1 MTDAAGL
8 AWIANLGCIDLNT
21 WPTRLGHLEKPDY
34 LLIDLDPGPVHPWAH
49 VREIALAVGEVMS
62 DLGMRGYPKTSGSTG
77 LHVLAPIRPEL
88 EFPEVRRFA
97 KALAE
102 QVEKRVPEIAT
113 TTWRV
118 ADRDGVFVDY
128 GQNARDHSIATA
140 YSIRPTPDARASTP
154 LHWDE
159 VAEVEPARFTLATMR
174 ERVAETGDPSAGMWR
189 RKVSLLPRFEK
200 LELDAPRSRQ
210 PTEAAQAHA
219 RFFLGRGVRRVASDA
234 PVAMTHGLFCQH
246 ATAPAS
252 PGILAS
258 GDWSVGHFVARAPK
272 LGSDLDVSAAT
283 VVAHADRVFTDGQW
297 LFAHDGSLGAY
308 EQLEPTLWAETEPQL
323 RPHRSGESES
333 ELVFLWL
340 LSRLTAFGLG
350 EATHGATRAA
360 GRGCARGGSHP
371 RRLGEGGRGHRTGR
385 PDPRSDGRCQRDR
398 RAPAQ
403 PVVLAG
409 AGDARARAAPR
420 QRTARR

>member
-1 MTDAAGL
+1 MRIGGREVRITNRDKVFFPALGLTKGDLVDYYVDLAPQVLNHVARRPMLMKRYPNGADGDHFYQKRIPVPHPEWMQTAHIDFPSGRTADYPVVTDAAGL

-77 LHVLAPIRPEL
+77 LHVLAPIRPGL

-200 LELDAPRSRQ
+200 LELDAPDPDNPPKRRKR
-210 PTEAAQAHA
+210 T
-219 RFFLGRGVRRVASDA
+219 RGFSWDE
-234 PVAMTHGLFCQH
+234 
-246 ATAPAS
+246 
-252 PGILAS
+252 AS
-258 GDWSVGHFVARAPK
+258 GEWRR
-272 LGSDLDVSAAT
+272 T
-283 VVAHADRVFTDGQW
+283 R
-297 LFAHDGSLGAY
+297 
-308 EQLEPTLWAETEPQL
+308 
-323 RPHRSGESES
+323 RS
-333 ELVFLWL
+333 
-340 LSRLTAFGLG
+340 
-350 EATHGATRAA
+350 
-360 GRGCARGGSHP
+360 
-371 RRLGEGGRGHRTGR
+371 
-385 PDPRSDGRCQRDR
+385 Q
-398 RAPAQ
+398 
-403 PVVLAG
+403 
-409 AGDARARAAPR
+409 
-420 QRTARR
+420 

>member
-1 MTDAAGL
+1 ML
-8 AWIANLGCIDLNT
+8 AIIRSRP
-21 WPTRLGHLEKPDY
+21 PTRS
-34 LLIDLDPGPVHPWAH
+34 DPP
-49 VREIALAVGEVMS
+49 
-62 DLGMRGYPKTSGSTG
+62 
-77 LHVLAPIRPEL
+77 
-88 EFPEVRRFA
+88 
-97 KALAE
+97 
-102 QVEKRVPEIAT
+102 
-113 TTWRV
+113 
-118 ADRDGVFVDY
+118 
-128 GQNARDHSIATA
+128 
-140 YSIRPTPDARASTP
+140 PDARASTP

-200 LELDAPRSRQ
+200 LELDAPDPDNPPKRRKRTRGFSWDEASGEWRRTRRS
-210 PTEAAQAHA
+210 P
-219 RFFLGRGVRRVASDA
+219 
-234 PVAMTHGLFCQH
+234 MTHGLFCQH

-252 PGILAS
+252 PDILAS

-350 EATHGATRAA
+350 E
-360 GRGCARGGSHP
+360 P
-371 RRLGEGGRGHRTGR
+371 RTVPLAQLVEGVREAVHT
-385 PDPRSDGRCQRDR
+385 
-398 RAPAQ
+398 
-403 PVVLAG
+403 LAG
-409 AGDARARAAPR
+409 WAKEAEGLEHSC
-420 QRTARR
+420 

>member
-1 MTDAAGL
+1 MRIGGREVGITNRDKVFFPALGLTKGDLVNYYVDLAPQVLNHVARRPMLMKRYPNGADGDHFYQKRIPVPHPEWMETAHIDFPSGRTADYPVVTDAAGL

-49 VREIALAVGEVMS
+49 VREIALAVGKVMS

-159 VAEVEPARFTLATMR
+159 VAEVEPARFTLATIR

-200 LELDAPRSRQ
+200 LEFDVPD
-210 PTEAAQAHA
+210 PDNPPK
-219 RFFLGRGVRRVASDA
+219 RRKRTRDFSWDE
-234 PVAMTHGLFCQH
+234 
-246 ATAPAS
+246 
-252 PGILAS
+252 AS
-258 GDWSVGHFVARAPK
+258 GEWRR
-272 LGSDLDVSAAT
+272 T
-283 VVAHADRVFTDGQW
+283 R
-297 LFAHDGSLGAY
+297 
-308 EQLEPTLWAETEPQL
+308 
-323 RPHRSGESES
+323 RS
-333 ELVFLWL
+333 
-340 LSRLTAFGLG
+340 
-350 EATHGATRAA
+350 
-360 GRGCARGGSHP
+360 
-371 RRLGEGGRGHRTGR
+371 
-385 PDPRSDGRCQRDR
+385 Q
-398 RAPAQ
+398 
-403 PVVLAG
+403 
-409 AGDARARAAPR
+409 
-420 QRTARR
+420 